1 MGRLRTSKEFL
12 LITVSEGCRSIME
25 AIMETTGKHGS
36 RGRKLS
42 DHIFKHKHETE
53 CEREVCGKTF
63 YSHTPPLGIDSTS
76 RSHNSFLVGTS
87 YCGPSFQIPGLG
99 ETFLIQTISHPK
111 PKHMHLPLKDS
122 SGGLSHNVPHDHK
135 NNLSGVKI

>member
-12 LITVSEGCRSIME
+12 LITVSEGCGSIME

-53 CEREVCGKTF
+53 CEREVWQNCLLSCPSPG
-63 YSHTPPLGIDSTS
+63 DSTPG
-76 RSHNSFLVGTS
+76 SHSSFLVGTTN
-87 YCGPSFQIPGLG
+87 CGPSFQIPGLG

-111 PKHMHLPLKDS
+111 AKHMHLPLKDS
-122 SGGLSHNVPHDHK
+122 SGGLSHNVPHDHQ
-135 NNLSGVKI
+135 NNLSGVKM